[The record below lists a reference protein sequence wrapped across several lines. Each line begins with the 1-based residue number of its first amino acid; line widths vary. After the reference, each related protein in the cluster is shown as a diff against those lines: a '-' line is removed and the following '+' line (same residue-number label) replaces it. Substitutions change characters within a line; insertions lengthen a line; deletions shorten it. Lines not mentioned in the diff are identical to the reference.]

1 MAVQIYVQIPAY
13 RDNELGATLLD
24 LYHRADR
31 PQDLRT
37 CVLWQ
42 RGDEVMSSAVV
53 ALPNLEMIEVPFHLS
68 QGANWARRQLQE
80 RWQDEPY
87 TLLLDSHHRFAP
99 HWDTSLMEMYNRCA
113 ARSPK
118 PLISAY
124 LPDYDPA
131 LEPYGR
137 VQRPTKIYP
146 GKRDHGVLVQLAGYP
161 LPFWTALTEPASGEF
176 VGLHFLFTT
185 GIFNREIRLDPNVYY
200 LRDEVLA
207 SLQVFTWGY
216 DVYHPHRVL
225 GWHAYD
231 RSSRSPHWS
240 GRPDWH
246 VGQDE
251 ALADLRRVLTGTGPQ
266 QAGFL
271 GTMRSVADFERRA
284 MIRLVEPR

>member
-1 MAVQIYVQIPAY
+1 
-13 RDNELGATLLD
+13 
-24 LYHRADR
+24 
-31 PQDLRT
+31 
-37 CVLWQ
+37 
-42 RGDEVMSSAVV
+42 MSSAVV

-99 HWDTSLMEMYNRCA
+99 HWDTSLMDMYYRCA

-146 GKRDHGVLVQLAGYP
+146 SKRDHGVLVQLAGHT
-161 LPFWTALTEPASGEF
+161 LPFWKALTEPAPGEF
-176 VGLHFLFTT
+176 VGLHFLFTA
-185 GIFNREIRLDPNVYY
+185 GMFNREIRFDPNVYY

-231 RSSRSPHWS
+231 RSSRSPHWF

-246 VGQDE
+246 VGQDK
-251 ALADLRRVLTGTGPQ
+251 ALADLRRVLAGAEPR
-266 QAGFL
+266 QAGCL
-271 GTMRSVADFERRA
+271 GTMRSVTDFERRA
-284 MIRLVEPR
+284 MTRLVEPR